1 MRSAARLWK
10 PSRRVLLVSACCCC
24 GASNRRVQV
33 KFGDVL
39 PRVEDVLGLAACEH
53 TPSAADYLGV

>member
-1 MRSAARLWK
+1 MRSAARLWR
-10 PSRRVLLVSACCCC
+10 PSRRVLLVSAGCC

>member
-1 MRSAARLWK
+1 VGSQSTL
-10 PSRRVLLVSACCCC
+10 
-24 GASNRRVQV
+24 QT
-33 KFGDVL
+33 KFADVL